1 MNLKSLSKENPIVIF
16 GLVLALIL
24 VIAFI
29 VIPFMP
35 SGELV
40 LQDVETGEIY
50 RRFSVGKNGSFSVTF
65 IDSASKAPYTDYY
78 EVNSEGIFAVGTR
91 YYDFG
96 SGVPVRAENDETL
109 EYADDGAVVIYGA
122 SRKIDKLV
130 YLVGS
135 SADHVLGFKGEK
147 HGLTHICD
155 GGGKLVEFKMK

>member
-1 MNLKSLSKENPIVIF
+1 MSLKSLSKENPIVVF
-16 GLVLALIL
+16 GLALAVVL

-29 VIPFMP
+29 VIPFIP

-65 IDSASKAPYTDYY
+65 IDSASKTPYTDYY
-78 EVNSEGIFAVGTR
+78 EVNSEGIFATGSK

-96 SGVPVRAENDETL
+96 SGVPVRAQGSETL
-109 EYADDGAVVIYGA
+109 EYAEDGAVVIKGF

-130 YLVGS
+130 YLIGS

-155 GGGKLVEFKMK
+155 GGNKLVEFKMK